1 MANDTR
7 EDHGSYYPG
16 AKVIVSGSG
25 TSGTATDVSGKV
37 DRVTIGEIGDAYTL
51 KTVKEKVDKLI
62 KAVAPVAS
70 CLAAMLCMSTA
81 MAATEVLE
89 DIPSNARVVVSEDD
103 PVALAA
109 IPEVVGAATN
119 AAVEDAKA
127 YADAAVA
134 IEASNRADAV
144 EDVLVR
150 SKSYTDTATNAL
162 AAKIPVVDLEP
173 YATKSWVETKGY
185 VTSDALG
192 GVATK
197 DWVGDQGYL
206 TLLAMAPYATMD
218 WVMGK
223 GYATA
228 SVTNG
233 LAAKTWVEQ
242 KEYLPSESAK
252 RTYATKSELDALK
265 RMYADTNGVTRLW
278 SDDGLTMTDGTG
290 VVWNITWAAVT
301 NWVSLTNGI
310 SYTMNSAAN
319 WIGDGIVTNAEGEVG
334 VGRIWADSE
343 MPGIYNF
350 GLNGFDSYD
359 TTSQS
364 GLLLSFDGV
373 NMKPDAF
380 TGVVE
385 RVKAFSFR
393 SRVVTNAVGYVVS
406 GTITDGTNTITAAGE
421 ATAAGIGKGY
431 WMVRRIPDG
440 EWRKLIPVP
449 ESENA
454 LWRDVDTNS
463 YVGDY
468 SGAPDGM
475 WTGSVDGF
483 SNTFY
488 IPAERY
494 EAFSNSNAEGYYVP
508 DRKTVAFLND
518 IPDVSGY
525 ATQEDVSTATNGLAT
540 AEDLAG
546 HVPARAETFG
556 TDRLW
561 TDATG
566 VVWRAVF
573 DPNKDHWTIEPED
586 VAEKYDVSV
595 FLDYN
600 LTWTIEV
607 TSDVEGPLDGT
618 KQYIP
623 TGYGTNTYSFTTS
636 LSYTSTFPTIT
647 AVRHPGGSPVAV
659 DRVSYESGIDAT
671 LTTLAGAVDAKADT
685 TNVYTKAEVDAKVT
699 NAVREVVRE
708 TGDLL
713 WDKELQVTW
722 KATFEGGNLY
732 YTPVTN
738 VNITERSE

>member
-25 TSGTATDVSGKV
+25 TSGTATDISGKV

-70 CLAAMLCMSTA
+70 CLTAMLYVSTA

-119 AAVEDAKA
+119 AAVETAKK

-134 IEASNRADAV
+134 VEASNRADAV
-144 EDVLVR
+144 EGVLVR
-150 SKSYTDTATNAL
+150 SKSYTDAATNAL
-162 AAKIPVVDLEP
+162 KAKIPVVDLAP
-173 YATKSWVETKGY
+173 YATKTWVQSQGY
-185 VTSDALG
+185 LDSGSVN

-197 DWVGDQGYL
+197 EWVSQQDFL
-206 TLLAMAPYATMD
+206 TTLALTPYATIE
-218 WVMGK
+218 WVIGRGYATPSVTNGLASMKWVEAKDYAAKSWVDGK
-223 GYATA
+223 GYTTTSVTNGLAGEYWVMSRGFVTKSVTNGLATRTWVEQKNYA
-228 SVTNG
+228 TEKWVNDKSYVTKSVTNGLAGKTWVTSQGYVTKSITNG

-242 KEYLPSESAK
+242 KGYLPSESAK
-252 RTYATKSELDALK
+252 RTYATKDELDALK
-265 RMYADTNGVTRLW
+265 RRYADTNGVTRIW
-278 SDDGLTMTDGTG
+278 SEDGLTMTDGTG
-290 VVWNITWAAVT
+290 VVWDVTWNMVT

-310 SYTMNSAAN
+310 SYTMNGAAN

-334 VGRIWADSE
+334 VGRIWEIHA
-343 MPGIYNF
+343 MPGMYNF

-359 TTSQS
+359 VTSPD

-373 NMKPDAF
+373 NMKPDSF

-393 SRVVTNAVGYVVS
+393 SRVVTNAVGYVAN
-406 GTITDGTNTITAAGE
+406 GIITDGTNTITAAGE

-440 EWRKLIPVP
+440 TWLKLVPVP
-449 ESENA
+449 ESDTL
-454 LWRDVDTNS
+454 LWRDGATNS
-463 YVGDY
+463 YVYDDSSLPG
-468 SGAPDGM
+468 GQDGM
-475 WTGSVDGF
+475 WKVSVDDA
-483 SNTFY
+483 SHTLH

-494 EAFSNSNAEGYYVP
+494 EAFSDSNAEGYYVP
-508 DRKTVAFLND
+508 DRKT
-518 IPDVSGY
+518 
-525 ATQEDVSTATNGLAT
+525 LAT
-540 AEDLAG
+540 VD
-546 HVPARAETFG
+546 
-556 TDRLW
+556 
-561 TDATG
+561 
-566 VVWRAVF
+566 
-573 DPNKDHWTIEPED
+573 
-586 VAEKYDVSV
+586 
-595 FLDYN
+595 
-600 LTWTIEV
+600 
-607 TSDVEGPLDGT
+607 
-618 KQYIP
+618 QIP
-623 TGYGTNTYSFTTS
+623 TTPEQIGA
-636 LSYTSTFPTIT
+636 YTRDE
-647 AVRHPGGSPVAV
+647 A
-659 DRVSYESGIDAT
+659 
-671 LTTLAGAVDAKADT
+671 DAKVAAT
-685 TNVYTKAEVDAKVT
+685 VT

-713 WDKELQVTW
+713 WDEELQVTW

-738 VNITERSE
+738 VNITGRSE